1 MPHKLPRSVPLLTGL
16 LAALWCTCAA
26 AQTRVVFPLQED
38 TAVVGGLRHVE
49 ARHEDTLIDVARRHR
64 VGFQAI
70 RLANPELNTWIPGEG
85 ARVLLPLLFVLPDT
99 PKRGIVI
106 NLPEMRLYHFHAAP
120 SGEGRRVATYPV
132 SIGRREWGT
141 PQGTLEVIQKRE
153 DPTWTPPDSVRQAY
167 AAQGK
172 SLPDVVPAGPDNP
185 LGAYALR
192 LSRPTYLIHG
202 TNWSTG
208 IGLRSTHGC
217 IRMDNDDIGV
227 LFPHVD
233 VGTPVHI
240 VHQAVKAGWRDGVL
254 YLEVHPPLEERAT
267 ESSPLETAME
277 RVMAAVAGREA
288 RVDWNR
294 VRATVTQAS
303 GVPRAVGWTAGHAA
317 APLLATPAAP
327 KSPDAAGEGAGQPPS
342 GDSLSPVSLIPVPAG
357 EQAQDWFVRMGRFR
371 DEERAL
377 VLSAHLEADGFA
389 SRVVGGARGTGAWT
403 YHVLLGPAVGR
414 EEAVSLAQRARQRTA
429 LEGEVMRWPPPQGR

>member
-1 MPHKLPRSVPLLTGL
+1 MIVPQKLPRPVPLLTGI
-16 LAALWCTCAA
+16 LAALWCACAA
-26 AQTRVVFPLQED
+26 AQTRVDFPLQED
-38 TAVVGGLRHVE
+38 SAVVGDLRYVE

-70 RLANPELNTWIPGEG
+70 RLANPELNTWIPGDG
-85 ARVLLPLLFVLPDT
+85 ARVLLPLMFVLPDT
-99 PKRGIVI
+99 PRQGIVI
-106 NLPEMRLYHFHAAP
+106 NLPEMRLYHFQETP

-240 VHQAVKAGWRDGVL
+240 VHQPVKVGWRDGVL

-267 ESSPLETAME
+267 QAPAPLETALE
-277 RVMAAVAGREA
+277 RVMAAVGGREA

-294 VRATVTQAS
+294 VRATVAQAR
-303 GVPRAVGWTAGHAA
+303 GVPRAVGWMAGHDTPVPLRATASAPEADTAGTSQD
-317 APLLATPAAP
+317 PSENPADPNA
-327 KSPDAAGEGAGQPPS
+327 SEEGAR
-342 GDSLSPVSLIPVPAG
+342 
-357 EQAQDWFVRMGRFR
+357 DWFVRMGRFQ

-377 VLSAHLEADGFA
+377 VLSAHLEADGFT
-389 SRVVGGARGTGAWT
+389 SRVVGGARGTGTWI
-403 YHVLLGPAVGR
+403 YHVLLGPAAGQD
-414 EEAVSLAQRARQRTA
+414 EAATLAQRVRQRTA
-429 LEGEVMRWPPPQGR
+429 LDGEVMRWPPQEGR